1 MKARA
6 AEHTHT
12 HPRAARHTH
21 GQQNHGG
28 RRISPLPQRAGR
40 ETASGPGQ
48 RNASVPGLPQ
58 PGDAIQSD
66 YRASYLAWST

>member
-6 AEHTHT
+6 ADDTHT
-12 HPRAARHTH
+12 RALQDTH
-21 GQQNHGG
+21 DQQNHGG

-48 RNASVPGLPQ
+48 RNSSVPGLPH

-66 YRASYLAWST
+66 YRASYHAWST